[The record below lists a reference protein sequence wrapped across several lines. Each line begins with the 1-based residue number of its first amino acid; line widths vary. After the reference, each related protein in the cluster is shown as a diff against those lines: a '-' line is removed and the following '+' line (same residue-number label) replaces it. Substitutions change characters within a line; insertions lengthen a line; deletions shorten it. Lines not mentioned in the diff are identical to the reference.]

1 MAYDH
6 NNVFA
11 KILRG
16 ELPCFKVFED
26 EYTLSFLD
34 IMPATQGHTLV
45 IPKELAET
53 IFELSP
59 EAIAATM
66 KTTQLVSTAVK
77 AAFDAPGI
85 MLVQLNGK
93 ASGQSFPHLH
103 FHILPRFHGLDMNFH
118 GRKMADTSNLGPI
131 AEKIKAEL

>member
-1 MAYDH
+1 MAYDSG
-6 NNVFA
+6 NIFA

-26 EYTLSFLD
+26 EHTLAFLD

-45 IPKELAET
+45 IPKEPGET
-53 IFELSP
+53 IFDISP
-59 EAIAATM
+59 ESAAATI
-66 KTTQLVSTAVK
+66 KTTQLVSAAVK

-93 ASGQSFPHLH
+93 ASGQSVPHLH
-103 FHILPRFHGLDMNFH
+103 FHILPRFNGLDMNFH
-118 GRKMADTSNLGPI
+118 GRKMADISNLEPI
-131 AEKIKAEL
+131 AEKIRSEL